1 MRIKDLPHIDKERLI
16 RYLARCFP
24 CEYTYWYKAKYLYEK
39 ATGRK
44 LNYASPQTLGDKLM
58 WLTRYWRHPLK
69 TVCADKYRVREYVEA
84 KQLGHIL
91 IPLLAVYDRSEDIDF
106 AALPQSFVL
115 KCNHG
120 SGMNLI
126 VTDKAKIDPEAVRQQ
141 FARYLMRD
149 FSQLYCE
156 KHYDDIP
163 RKIVCEPLIAT
174 SAPTEYQ
181 CWCVNGEPDSLLVC
195 RKNFDGTYDAFSYSC
210 DFRQLFERKG
220 EKPNEEVIARPAC
233 LEQILDYAR
242 ILSADF
248 PFVRA
253 DFYEVEGKVYFA
265 ELTFTPNCNYLLNY
279 NEPFLQRLGSKLKLP
294 CRKLG
299 TK

>member
-1 MRIKDLPHIDKERLI
+1 MGKMVDYYYEKERLKNLVDKI
-16 RYLARCFP
+16 LS
-24 CEYTYWYKAKYLYEK
+24 TKY
-39 ATGRK
+39 G
-44 LNYASPQTLGDKLM
+44 
-58 WLTRYWRHPLK
+58 W
-69 TVCADKYRVREYVEA
+69 
-84 KQLGHIL
+84 
-91 IPLLAVYDRSEDIDF
+91 
-106 AALPQSFVL
+106 LPQ
-115 KCNHG
+115 KEH
-120 SGMNLI
+120 
-126 VTDKAKIDPEAVRQQ
+126 D
-141 FARYLMRD
+141 D
-149 FSQLYCE
+149 FYSIAGTTVWYCE

-279 NEPFLQRLGSKLKLP
+279 NEPFHQRLGSKLKLP
-294 CRKLG
+294 KR
-299 TK
+299 